1 MMMNPIKEEFLK
13 KSTNQEMLE
22 IAQILTKVER
32 NGLLVEVMYSA
43 LRAMKDDPNSSPLL
57 CLQIAAE
64 DWDI

>member
-1 MMMNPIKEEFLK
+1 MKNPIKEEFLK

>member
-1 MMMNPIKEEFLK
+1 MNPIKEEFLK

>member
-1 MMMNPIKEEFLK
+1 MMNPIKEEFIK
-13 KSTNQEMLE
+13 KSTDQEMLG
-22 IAQILTKVER
+22 IAQILTEVER
-32 NGLLVEVMYSA
+32 HGLLVEVMYSA

>member
-1 MMMNPIKEEFLK
+1 MNPIKEEFLK

-22 IAQILTKVER
+22 IAQILTEVER
-32 NGLLVEVMYSA
+32 HGLLVEVMYSA